1 MLYSSSSNIYRVF
14 GGAWSY
20 WLINLLFDIFLLN
33 IQKSKKIIQSKNYIQ
48 IGAFIYL
55 VINFVPIIPG
65 GSFFS
70 DFNITFF
77 MLNLSLM
84 YAVDAKTNIFGN

>member
-1 MLYSSSSNIYRVF
+1 MFY
-14 GGAWSY
+14 
-20 WLINLLFDIFLLN
+20 LIFKNLG
-33 IQKSKKIIQSKNYIQ
+33 KIIQSRNYIQ

-55 VINFVPIIPG
+55 IINFIPIIPS

-84 YAVDAKTNIFGN
+84 YAVDNKTNIFEIKK